1 MFDFVRKH
9 TKIMMLFMF
18 LLIIP
23 AFALVGVDGY
33 RRMSAEGAAVAKVAS
48 YSITQSQWDAAH
60 KGEVDRMRASM
71 PNLEAK
77 VLESPEAR
85 YMTLERMVRERVMEE
100 AMKDSL
106 LNVSDARLAK
116 ALQQNPS
123 IAALRKPDGTVD
135 LDRYRQLAAGQGLTP
150 EGLEERVLSL
160 IHI

>member
-77 VLESPEAR
+77 VL
-85 YMTLERMVRERVMEE
+85 
-100 AMKDSL
+100 D
-106 LNVSDARLAK
+106 
-116 ALQQNPS
+116 LQQ
-123 IAALRKPDGTVD
+123 KH
-135 LDRYRQLAAGQGLTP
+135 Y
-150 EGLEERVLSL
+150 
-160 IHI
+160 